1 MKHFICI
8 TFVFFTAVFAFS
20 QSEEDMRV
28 LFNAIKDANYELFTY
43 YIEKKQVGINTTHK
57 VDMTMHFSRDRTLSE
72 RRDEITPLCYLCSI
86 RPEINSRT
94 DIEWNYLI
102 SFIQK

>member
-1 MKHFICI
+1 MKASGNKPMKQFICI

-43 YIEKKQVGINTTHK
+43 YIEKKA
-57 VDMTMHFSRDRTLSE
+57 SR
-72 RRDEITPLCYLCSI
+72 YK
-86 RPEINSRT
+86 
-94 DIEWNYLI
+94 YYA
-102 SFIQK
+102 